1 MSGLEIESLS
11 KHFGPF
17 TAVDGVDLSLPEG
30 KFISFLGPSGCGKT
44 TLLRLIAGLETPS
57 TGRVVL
63 DTHDITAVPTH
74 RRDIGMVFQSLALFP
89 HLNVW
94 NNITYGLRIRGVPK
108 PERRRRADEL
118 LEMVQLP
125 GVGERDVKQL
135 SGGQRQRVAIARAL
149 ALEPRLF
156 LLDEPL
162 SALDAKLR
170 EDMQVELRMLQ
181 EKLRITTIV
190 VTHDQREAMT
200 MSDLVVVMGTARVQQ
215 AGPPLD
221 IYRNPANAFVADFI
235 GSSNLIGVACV
246 DGRTVRIGEIEF
258 AVPATPEEARPGD
271 ALTLTIR
278 PEDVHVLPHDRQGPN
293 RLPGRVSFIRDVG
306 ASVELFVHC
315 DGLESEHH
323 EIVSISA
330 PKDRPEAGPGAP
342 VLVELPAESCVVV
355 RR

>member
-1 MSGLEIESLS
+1 MPGLELESIS
-11 KHFGPF
+11 KRFGPI
-17 TAVDGVDLSLPEG
+17 TAVDEVDLVLPKG

-44 TLLRLIAGLETPS
+44 TLLRLIAGLEAPS
-57 TGRVVL
+57 SGRVVQ
-63 DTHDITAVPTH
+63 DGHDVTALPTH
-74 RRDIGMVFQSLALFP
+74 RRNVGMVFQSLALFP
-89 HLNVW
+89 HLNIW

-118 LEMVQLP
+118 LEMVRLP
-125 GVGERDVKQL
+125 GVGERDIKQL

-149 ALEPRLF
+149 ALEPTLF

-181 EKLRITTIV
+181 ERLGITTII

-200 MSDLVVVMGTARVQQ
+200 MSDLVVVMSTAQVRQV
-215 AGPPLD
+215 GPPLR
-221 IYRNPANAFVADFI
+221 IYRNPADAFVADFI
-235 GSSNLIGVACV
+235 GSSNLIEVACV
-246 DGRTVRIGEIEF
+246 DDTGVRIGEIEC
-258 AVPATPEEARPGD
+258 AVPSIPKGAGRGD
-271 ALTLTIR
+271 ELTLTIR
-278 PEDVHVLPHDRQGPN
+278 PEDVRVLPRDREAPN

-306 ASVELFVHC
+306 ASVEFFVRC
-315 DGLESEHH
+315 GDAEVL
-323 EIVSISA
+323 SISA
-330 PKDRPEAGPGAP
+330 PKDRPEVQPGDQ